1 MSELFVELFSEE
13 IPAKLQVS
21 ARRQLKKIIND
32 FFMANQV
39 KFNENFKVFSTPN
52 RLVLHVDKI
61 PDEITVKSEEIRGP
75 KTDAPE
81 KALEGFIK
89 SNNTSLEKIFK
100 KNTDK
105 GEFFFL
111 KKESEKIKV
120 SKLLEKNLSEIF
132 SKISWNKSMK
142 WANYDLFWGR
152 PLKSILAV
160 FNKKVLNF
168 NFNHIQSAN
177 KTFIDK
183 STEEN
188 TKNFNDF
195 NSYIKFFKQ
204 RGVLIDQELRK
215 KLIQKK
221 ITEIINKKN
230 FKIQQNEIL
239 FDEIVNI
246 VEKPSIIVC
255 SFNNKF
261 LNVPSEILITTMQS
275 HQKYLPTFDKKN
287 KLTNN
292 FFVVSDIK
300 DTKGLVKLGN
310 ERVIEARLSD
320 AEFFWEKNKIQN
332 LVKQVD
338 KLKNINYFKGLG
350 SYFDK
355 IHRMRKIS
363 SLISDD
369 FLISKDKIEI
379 ATSICKVDLMSDLV
393 GEFPE
398 LQGIVGGH
406 FAKFQGFDKEVCLAV
421 SEQYLPNGM
430 ESNSPKKLYSIAL
443 SLSDKLDSLV
453 GFFGINLKP
462 TSSRDPYAIRRMAIS
477 LVRLI
482 VENEVK
488 IKLKDL
494 IVYSCSV
501 YKEQGYE
508 FDEKKIQKELSEFII
523 ERLKNF
529 LKEKKIRQDII
540 ESSTFLLGLDDLLKA
555 YKKSLCLNKNIKK
568 EIGSATIAA
577 YKRSSNI
584 LNSEEKISLETL
596 GFADPGLFK
605 NDYEKKLY
613 KKINDIR
620 KYFLSIGKDENYEE
634 SLRIL
639 SSIKNDVND
648 FFDNVIVNDE
658 DVIIKKNRL
667 ELLNMLCRTFD
678 NYFNFSKID
687 S

>member
-13 IPAKLQVS
+13 IPARLQIN
-21 ARRQLKKIIND
+21 ARNELKKNIKN
-32 FFMANQV
+32 FFIDNQI
-39 KFNENFKVFSTPN
+39 KFNENFNVYSTPN

-61 PDEITVKSEEIRGP
+61 PNEIKLSSEEIKGP
-75 KTDAPE
+75 NVNAPE
-81 KALEGFIK
+81 KALEGFIR
-89 SNNTSLEKIFK
+89 SNNTKLEKIFK
-100 KNTDK
+100 KNTEK
-105 GEFFFL
+105 GEFYFFN
-111 KKESEKIKV
+111 KESRKIKV
-120 SKLLEKNLSEIF
+120 SDLLEKNLSEILK
-132 SKISWNKSMK
+132 KIAWNKSMK
-142 WANYDLFWGR
+142 WANYDLYWGR
-152 PLKSILAV
+152 PLKSILAI
-160 FNKKVLNF
+160 FNKKPLNF
-168 NFNHIQSAN
+168 DFNHINSSN

-183 STEEN
+183 SLEEGM
-188 TKNFNDF
+188 KIFNDF
-195 NSYIKFFKQ
+195 HSYLKFFKQ
-204 RGVLIDQELRK
+204 KGILIDQDLRK
-215 KLIQKK
+215 KIIQNK
-221 ITEIINKKN
+221 INEIINKKN
-230 FKIQQNEIL
+230 LKIEQNDRLI
-239 FDEIVNI
+239 DEIVNI
-246 VEKPSIIVC
+246 VEKPAVIVC
-255 SFNNKF
+255 DFDKKF
-261 LNVPSEILITTMQS
+261 LNIPSEILITTMQS

-287 KLTNN
+287 NLTNN
-292 FFVVSDIK
+292 FFVISDIK

-320 AEFFWEKNKIQN
+320 AEFFWEKNKTQN

-355 IHRMRKIS
+355 IQRMRKLS

-379 ATSICKVDLMSDLV
+379 ASSICKVDLMSDLV

-430 ESNSPKKLYSIAL
+430 ESKLPKKMYSVAL

-462 TSSRDPYAIRRMAIS
+462 TSSKDPYAIRRMAIS

-482 VENEVK
+482 VENEIK

-494 IVYSCSV
+494 IVYTCSV
-501 YKEQGYE
+501 YRDQGYE
-508 FDEKKIQKELSEFII
+508 FDIKKIQNELSDFII
-523 ERLKNF
+523 ERLKNY

-540 ESSTFLLGLDDLLKA
+540 ESSTFLLGLDDILKA

-568 EIGSATIAA
+568 EIGFETIAA

-584 LNSEEKISLETL
+584 LNTEEKMSTESL

-634 SLRIL
+634 SLKIL
-639 SSIKNDVND
+639 SSIKNEVND

-658 DVIIKKNRL
+658 DIIIKKNRL
-667 ELLNMLCRTFD
+667 ELLNMLCKTFD
-678 NYFNFSKID
+678 NYFNFSKIEA
-687 S
+687 

>member
-21 ARRQLKKIIND
+21 ARKQLKKIINN
-32 FFMANQV
+32 FFVNNQI
-39 KFNENFKVFSTPN
+39 KFNENFKVYSTPN
-52 RLVLHVDKI
+52 RLVFYVDKI
-61 PDEITVKSEEIRGP
+61 PNEISIKSEEVRGP
-75 KTDAPE
+75 NTNAPE

-89 SNNTSLEKIFK
+89 SNNISFEKVFK
-100 KNTDK
+100 KNTEK
-105 GEFFFL
+105 GEFFFF
-111 KKESEKIKV
+111 KKEAKKIKV
-120 SKLLEKNLSEIF
+120 SKLLENNLSEML

-142 WANYDLFWGR
+142 WASYDLYWGR

-168 NFNHIQSAN
+168 NFNHLQSTN

-183 STEEN
+183 SVEEN
-188 TKNFNDF
+188 TKKFDSF

-204 RGVLIDQELRK
+204 KGILIDHELRK

-221 ITEIINKKN
+221 ITEIVNKKN
-230 FKIQQNEIL
+230 LKIEKNEAL

-246 VEKPSIIVC
+246 VEKPSIIFC
-255 SFNNKF
+255 NFNNKF

-275 HQKYLPTFDKKN
+275 YQKYLPTFDKKYN
-287 KLTNN
+287 LTNN

-320 AEFFWEKNKIQN
+320 AEFFWEKNKTQN

-355 IHRMRKIS
+355 IQRMRKIS

-379 ATSICKVDLMSDLV
+379 ASSICKVDLMSDLV

-398 LQGIVGGH
+398 LQGVVGGH

-430 ESNSPKKLYSIAL
+430 ESKSPKKMYSIAL

-462 TSSRDPYAIRRMAIS
+462 TSSKDPYAIRRMAIS
-477 LVRLI
+477 IVRLV
-482 VENEVK
+482 VENEIK

-494 IVYSCSV
+494 IIYSCSL

-508 FDEKKIQKELSEFII
+508 FDEKKIQRELSEFII
-523 ERLKNF
+523 ERLKNY
-529 LKEKKIRQDII
+529 LKEKQIRQDII
-540 ESSTFLLGLDDLLKA
+540 ESSTFLLSLDDLFKA

-568 EIGSATIAA
+568 EIGAAAIAA

-584 LNSEEKISLETL
+584 LSSEEKISLETL

-634 SLRIL
+634 TLRIL
-639 SSIKNDVND
+639 SSINNDVSN
-648 FFDNVIVNDE
+648 FFDNVIVNDA
-658 DVIIKKNRL
+658 DIIIKKNRL
-667 ELLNMLCRTFD
+667 ELLNMLCKTFD
-678 NYFNFSKID
+678 NYFNFSRIEA
-687 S
+687 

>member
-21 ARRQLKKIIND
+21 ARKQLKKIINN
-32 FFMANQV
+32 FFVNNQI
-39 KFNENFKVFSTPN
+39 KFNENFKVYSTPN
-52 RLVLHVDKI
+52 RLVFYVDKI
-61 PDEITVKSEEIRGP
+61 PNEISIKSEEVRGP
-75 KTDAPE
+75 NTNAPE

-89 SNNTSLEKIFK
+89 SNNISFEKVFK
-100 KNTDK
+100 KNTEK
-105 GEFFFL
+105 GEFFFF
-111 KKESEKIKV
+111 KKEAKKIKV
-120 SKLLEKNLSEIF
+120 SKLLENNLSEML

-142 WANYDLFWGR
+142 WASYDLYWGR

-168 NFNHIQSAN
+168 NFNHLQSTN

-183 STEEN
+183 SVEEN
-188 TKNFNDF
+188 TKKFDSF

-204 RGVLIDQELRK
+204 KGILIDHELRK

-221 ITEIINKKN
+221 ITEIVNKKKL
-230 FKIQQNEIL
+230 KIEKNEAL

-246 VEKPSIIVC
+246 VEKPSIIFC
-255 SFNNKF
+255 NFNNKF

-275 HQKYLPTFDKKN
+275 YQKYLPTFDKKYN
-287 KLTNN
+287 LTNN

-320 AEFFWEKNKIQN
+320 AEFFWEKNKTQN

-355 IHRMRKIS
+355 IQRMRKIS

-379 ATSICKVDLMSDLV
+379 ASSICKVDLMSDLV

-398 LQGIVGGH
+398 LQGVVGGH

-430 ESNSPKKLYSIAL
+430 ESKSPKTMYSIAL

-462 TSSRDPYAIRRMAIS
+462 TSSKDPYAIRRMAIS
-477 LVRLI
+477 IVRLV
-482 VENEVK
+482 VENEIK

-494 IVYSCSV
+494 IIYSCSL

-508 FDEKKIQKELSEFII
+508 FDEKKIQRELSEFII
-523 ERLKNF
+523 ERLKNY
-529 LKEKKIRQDII
+529 LKEKQIKQDII
-540 ESSTFLLGLDDLLKA
+540 ESSTFLLSLDDLLKA

-568 EIGSATIAA
+568 EIGVAAIAA

-584 LNSEEKISLETL
+584 LSSEEKISLETL

-634 SLRIL
+634 TLRIL
-639 SSIKNDVND
+639 SSINNDVNN
-648 FFDNVIVNDE
+648 FFDNVIVNDA
-658 DVIIKKNRL
+658 DIIIKKNRL
-667 ELLNMLCRTFD
+667 ELLNMLCKTFD
-678 NYFNFSKID
+678 NYFNFSRIEA
-687 S
+687 

>member
-21 ARRQLKKIIND
+21 ARRQLKKIFND
-32 FFMANQV
+32 FFMANQL

-61 PDEITVKSEEIRGP
+61 PNEITVKSEEIRGP
-75 KTDAPE
+75 KTNAPE

-89 SNNTSLEKIFK
+89 SHNTSLEKIFK

-230 FKIQQNEIL
+230 FKIQQNETL
-239 FDEIVNI
+239 LDEIVNI
-246 VEKPSIIVC
+246 VEKPSIIIC

-261 LNVPSEILITTMQS
+261 LNIPSEILITTMQS
-275 HQKYLPTFDKKN
+275 HQKYLPIFDKKN

-477 LVRLI
+477 LVRII
-482 VENEVK
+482 VENEIK
-488 IKLKDL
+488 IKIKDL
-494 IVYSCSV
+494 IVYSCTI

-529 LKEKKIRQDII
+529 LKEKQIRQDII

-568 EIGSATIAA
+568 EIGSATIAI

-620 KYFLSIGKDENYEE
+620 KYFLSIEKDENYEE